1 MKFVQTKSLLAAA
14 ALASTALV
22 AAPAAAKSIEITITS
37 NQQVGGLFLTPL
49 LTVLHDGSYDAF
61 DPGSAASTGVETLA
75 ETGSPAAEIGGAA
88 AGFTTNV
95 ITSPGGF
102 AGAPV
107 IDPGESATIRID
119 NIDVTSDR
127 YLTFL
132 SMIIPSND
140 LFVGNGNPFAYEL
153 FDDMGNFTNISP
165 IEITADEVWD
175 AGTEANDN
183 QGAAFNSAGGTET
196 ETDDPIALV
205 GDLSFLFGQ
214 GTAAG
219 TTVST
224 IPSGQQLLATIE
236 VAAVPLPAGLP
247 LLAMALGGLGYMRRK
262 QKAA

>member
-196 ETDDPIALV
+196 ETDRCLPWHWVVWDTCVANKKRPDP
-205 GDLSFLFGQ
+205 GDLAKGARCV
-214 GTAAG
+214 GPG
-219 TTVST
+219 R
-224 IPSGQQLLATIE
+224 
-236 VAAVPLPAGLP
+236 PLVILRRPCCGRPASV
-247 LLAMALGGLGYMRRK
+247 
-262 QKAA
+262 